1 MDILLFFVGLL
12 QLLRGK
18 LATTISIIFIL
29 CSTYLQLI
37 IIDPLFVNVMFVH
50 NVSDVGLLL
59 YILFFLKVGL
69 LKGFVWRGKI
79 QDAVTVF
86 LFFIVLNGIY
96 DCVWNDTLFG
106 DAVRFIRGK
115 MLLTVVYIAPKLSLD
130 TINRSFRQVA
140 GVTILSSIILLVQAY
155 APIQIIHFKEATE
168 RGVKPP
174 ITSIIFSAYYLLRY
188 WNLSRV
194 RSLLFFVLCFLPIV
208 LNLKMTYAVSVLL
221 IVVVFMVFQSRIGTF
236 KKVAGLFVL
245 LVSTVVFLS
254 VSDRFNERLNSTIEE
269 TSTISSGETS
279 GNFSYR
285 ILHAQERYAYISRS
299 TITAIRGI
307 GYVTEAHFRKA
318 PFLLG
323 CWNEERGQVDQLD
336 NGDILWSNVFVRIG
350 LLGLLVY
357 LYLFIK
363 IIVAFYRQKKDRRSA
378 LWFSYLMVSLL
389 FTSLGNDTMW
399 YGFFFLYPILFRAGS
414 ARTKAVRV

>member
-29 CSTYLQLI
+29 CSTYLQLN

-50 NVSDVGLLL
+50 NVSDVGILL

-96 DCVWNDTLFG
+96 DSVWNDTLFG

-155 APIQIIHFKEATE
+155 APIQIIHFREATE

-174 ITSIIFSAYYLLRY
+174 ITSIIFSAYYLLR
-188 WNLSRV
+188 
-194 RSLLFFVLCFLPIV
+194 
-208 LNLKMTYAVSVLL
+208 
-221 IVVVFMVFQSRIGTF
+221 
-236 KKVAGLFVL
+236 
-245 LVSTVVFLS
+245 
-254 VSDRFNERLNSTIEE
+254 
-269 TSTISSGETS
+269 
-279 GNFSYR
+279 
-285 ILHAQERYAYISRS
+285 
-299 TITAIRGI
+299 
-307 GYVTEAHFRKA
+307 
-318 PFLLG
+318 
-323 CWNEERGQVDQLD
+323 
-336 NGDILWSNVFVRIG
+336 LWV
-350 LLGLLVY
+350 
-357 LYLFIK
+357 
-363 IIVAFYRQKKDRRSA
+363 
-378 LWFSYLMVSLL
+378 
-389 FTSLGNDTMW
+389 
-399 YGFFFLYPILFRAGS
+399 
-414 ARTKAVRV
+414 